1 MSKTFPILI
10 FEKTTVTF
18 NKIKMKRCTQLR
30 QLKFGLTMAFLFA
43 FMAVPSEGN
52 TQTVDCKEVFISEY
66 VDGAGKNKVLE
77 LFNPTDDSI
86 DLLGYSILVY
96 YDGASEPLGIH
107 LTGTIP
113 AKGVYLLAFDES
125 DASIL
130 SIADQV
136 SADFHPNGND
146 AIEFLKQGGTVLD
159 VIGEPGIDPG
169 PAGWTVGNG
178 STNDHTLVRL
188 IQCKRG
194 EPNWGLCQNQW
205 NAFANQQTSG
215 LGDHLGICRNASD
228 YVVEVTVGLDPSYPE
243 AVCGGPNPCIPI
255 TIVVTPIVT
264 GIDVVY
270 VEIDKNPTCPQPL
283 SIANDDE
290 KFPNGSVLVFV
301 PGGPNPQNFELLI
314 IDDAVNEQDENL
326 CLEVSYPGNIC
337 INCLQNTVII
347 DDDMVGIEELMAQTS
362 LKISPNPASET
373 LYLRNL
379 PGIKNIEIRTILGQ
393 QILPNS
399 SVAGGDIEISVSNL
413 VPGLYF
419 LSFEYKGQAYFYK
432 FLKQ

>member
-30 QLKFGLTMAFLFA
+30 QFQFGLTMAFLFA

-77 LFNPTDDSI
+77 LFNPTDDPI
-86 DLLGYSILVY
+86 DLLGYSVLVY

-125 DASIL
+125 AASIL

-146 AIEFLKQGGTVLD
+146 AIEFLKQNVVLD
-159 VIGEPGIDPG
+159 VIGEPGADPG
-169 PAGWTVGNG
+169 QSGWSVGSG

-205 NAFANQQTSG
+205 NAFANQQISG
-215 LGDHLGICRNASD
+215 LGDHLGICRNAGG
-228 YVVEVTVGLDPSYPE
+228 YTVEVIVGLNSSYLE
-243 AVCGGPNPCIPI
+243 SVCGSNPCIPI
-255 TIVVTPIVT
+255 TVLVTPNVA
-264 GIDVVY
+264 GNDLVF
-270 VEIDKNPTCPQPL
+270 VEIDKYNPCPAPA
-283 SIANDDE
+283 SDAIDDE
-290 KFPNGSVLVFV
+290 DFPNGTVLLFLN
-301 PGGPNPQNFELLI
+301 GGANTQDFDLQI
-314 IDDAVNEQDENL
+314 VDDAINEQDENL
-326 CLEVSYPGNIC
+326 CLIVTATPNTC

-347 DDDMVGIEELMAQTS
+347 DDDMVGIEELMAQTG
-362 LKISPNPASET
+362 LEISPNPASET
-373 LYLRNL
+373 LTLRNL
-379 PGIKNIEIRTILGQ
+379 PGIKNIEIRTIHGQ
-393 QILPNS
+393 RILPRS
-399 SVAGGDIEISVSNL
+399 SDAGGNIAVSVSNL

-419 LSFEYKGQAYFYK
+419 LSFDYKGQAYFYK